1 MSETPGTSI
10 RPSLS
15 ESSPFMKVLSAFTL
29 SLESELAGKTRSH
42 LSFHALRPMS
52 LVDVVSSPVVALI
65 VEWRR
70 IVAYSSP
77 PYKVDIQLASLRSSG
92 MSFVSYGIGITSS
105 TTLNASVSRDEP
117 TGARM

>member
-15 ESSPFMKVLSAFTL
+15 ESSPCMKVLSAFTL
-29 SLESELAGKTRSH
+29 SLESELAGMTRIH

-52 LVDVVSSPVVALI
+52 LVDVVSSPVVTLI

-70 IVAYSSP
+70 IVADSSP
-77 PYKVDIQLASLRSSG
+77 PYKVDI
-92 MSFVSYGIGITSS
+92 
-105 TTLNASVSRDEP
+105 
-117 TGARM
+117 